1 MDQATIDG
9 WRIWIAELRGRLGNI
24 KFSEMITLAEA
35 LGRKQRPGSSPPV
48 YISPLQGRRS
58 LSIHY
63 HPKAMK
69 RGTAKG
75 ALAVLEGDID
85 EWEMLLAEGR
95 TKGNGN
101 A

>member
-1 MDQATIDG
+1 MNQEKLDG
-9 WRIWIAELRGRLGNI
+9 LRSCLTKMRSRLGNI
-24 KFSEMITLAEA
+24 KFSEMVALAHD
-35 LGRKQRPGSSPPV
+35 LGRSQRPGSSPPI

-63 HPKAMK
+63 HSKTMK

-75 ALAVLEGDID
+75 ALNVLEGDID
-85 EWEMLLAEGR
+85 AWEILLAEGTTTVNR
-95 TKGNGN
+95 N